1 MSNNNTLADLNNQ
14 LFAQLRALNT
24 ELTGEALKEEI
35 AKAKAVADIGK
46 VIVDNNKTAL
56 EAIKMVQDGK
66 VYSERI
72 SLLIGKS

>member
-1 MSNNNTLADLNNQ
+1 MNNNNNLSALNDQ
-14 LFAQLRALNT
+14 LFAALRSLNT
-24 ELTGEALKEEI
+24 EISGDDLKDEI

-66 VYSERI
+66 VYAEQVKG
-72 SLLIGKS
+72 LIGN